1 MGAVRLRRWKASK
14 NTKQKTGRKKQT
26 NNNRH
31 SKQTFLR
38 LREEKKERND
48 AIRSIMYSKNI
59 TTLEKIRK
67 NRKKY
72 TYLFKIPS
80 SVLQKKTKRK
90 IHFYSKS
97 KFQES
102 RLILPFHY

>member
-31 SKQTFLR
+31 PKQTFFR
-38 LREEKKERND
+38 LREEKRERND

-72 TYLFKIPS
+72 TYFFKIPS
-80 SVLQKKTKRK
+80 SVLQKKQKEKYTFIVRVSFKN
-90 IHFYSKS
+90 
-97 KFQES
+97 QD
-102 RLILPFHY
+102 